1 MSDWKETEVGLIP
14 KDWDYLPFKK
24 ILSESTRNGIYKS
37 KEYHGRGTRVV
48 NMGEMFAFDKLP
60 DIEMSRIE
68 LTKEELEKACVL
80 KDDLLFAR
88 RSLVA
93 EGAGKCTLVLSQ
105 KEALTFE
112 SSIIRARPNQEKAK
126 SEYLFYLFTSKFG
139 KYLLKTILRQ
149 VAVSGITGVD
159 LVNLKLPLAPL
170 EEQQR
175 VISILSCLDAKIENL
190 RRQNETLEQIARS
203 LFKHWFIDFEF
214 PNAIGKPYK
223 SSGGAMFASE
233 LGDIPKGW
241 TVKPLDE
248 IAEFLN
254 GLALQKYP
262 PENINDY
269 LPVIKIREL
278 RTGVTDSTDKASVNI
293 PAKYIID
300 DGDIIF
306 SWSGS
311 LDVVIWNFGK
321 GALNQH
327 LFKVGSDKYPKWFY
341 YYWTLNHLQSFQHIA
356 KSKATT
362 MGHIQRK
369 HLTEALCSV
378 PNSNFLEKASNVF
391 SPMLEKIINNAHQIQ
406 TLTKTRDSLLP
417 KLMSGQL
424 RVKE

>member
-1 MSDWKETEVGLIP
+1 MSAIKLGDFITLQ
-14 KDWDYLPFKK
+14 
-24 ILSESTRNGIYKS
+24 
-37 KEYHGRGTRVV
+37 RGTTYKGQLLGQEGAVLIGLASIQRE
-48 NMGEMFAFDKLP
+48 GGFRDDKLETYGGECP
-60 DIEMSRIE
+60 
-68 LTKEELEKACVL
+68 EKISLRAGDLYVSL
-80 KDDLLFAR
+80 KDITNDGHLLGAVAR
-88 RSLVA
+88 IPEKIKLGRLTQDTVKLVFLKDEFPRNYIYWLLRTPQCRNYCRSLQTGTTNLGLGR
-93 EGAGKCTLVLSQ
+93 EDFLSFQ
-105 KEALTFE
+105 VPPLTDFS
-112 SSIIRARPNQEKAK
+112 SSIVESLEAIEK
-126 SEYLFYLFTSKFG
+126 
-139 KYLLKTILRQ
+139 
-149 VAVSGITGVD
+149 
-159 LVNLKLPLAPL
+159 
-170 EEQQR
+170 
-175 VISILSCLDAKIENL
+175 KIENL
-190 RRQNETLEQIARS
+190 RRQNETLEQIAQT

-214 PNAIGKPYK
+214 PFDFAQGKPNADGKPYK
-223 SSGGAMFASE
+223 SSGGAIVASE
-233 LGDIPKGW
+233 LGDIPVGW
-241 TVKPLDE
+241 TIKPLDE

-262 PENINDY
+262 PENADDF

-278 RTGVTDSTDKASVNI
+278 RTGVNDGSDRASVNI
-293 PAKYIID
+293 PKKYVID
-300 DGDIIF
+300 NGDIIF

-327 LFKVGSDKYPKWFY
+327 LFKVDSDKYPKWFY

-378 PNSNFLEKASNVF
+378 PNSNFLEKASKVF
-391 SPMLEKIINNAHQIQ
+391 SPMLQKIVNNAQQIQ